1 MNKVNEFIKNIEEK
15 ERKNKEEQEKKK
27 FAYIN
32 KQSKIDSNKKNVNED
47 SQKKISEEPNKEKN
61 IENQPKIVK
70 EKINEKILKYL
81 NTKKEES
88 QTQEQNELKKLFEKR
103 RKEGSKCLEI
113 LKQKEDAKKAKIEAL
128 KQKSKEEEENN
139 RKNQS
144 LKRIEFIVKQEE
156 VKIIKKE
163 EDKKKLIEE
172 DKKNEELHW
181 IRFQKNKKRE
191 DEEEEAKRK
200 KEEEKTRK
208 IDEEIQKINE
218 QEKKRKEEEEKIR
231 KEEEEKRRKE
241 EEERRKEEE
250 ERRKEEEKRRKEEE
264 KRREEE
270 RERLWKIKQERLQR
284 EREEEEKRRK
294 EEEELRKKEEEE
306 RKKIEEEIRKKEEEE
321 RKKRE
326 EEKKKKE
333 EEERKKNELFIKN
346 KKKGY
351 ENLKNIPQLYKLYEQ
366 NLQKM
371 IGEDN
376 IKALSEE
383 EKFNIFDRKINNIE
397 LEENLH
403 FDFSLK
409 NAEKDKKYDVE
420 IYDDENKLLGKINNN
435 EKNNENKELTFKN
448 LSMNFNFA
456 KVQSVCLKLKKNVND
471 NDTIIKTK
479 IIPLKALFGE
489 ITGKYEEKIIDFL
502 GDESF
507 SINLIKSYENDD
519 NQEKEN
525 SNNSNKIN
533 DKLIRLKF
541 KSLISFSLYSSK
553 SIVSYTIEKNQNIL
567 FKSPFCSDSNIQ
579 NSDKIPIELLKPTFD
594 ICFYNVCYE
603 EKRYTIKYDE
613 LFKGV
618 EKDVNF
624 TDTNFNININSE
636 EVKPNKLLKLL
647 EKGLNIELI
656 IAIDF
661 TESNGDKD
669 NPSSLHYIKD
679 NFVNNYEKAIR
690 EIYEIFSTYNK
701 SNQCDLFGFGGSNF
715 YFKNP
720 KYCFDID
727 DIKDDNI
734 DDVKNNEQNI
744 EKIISL
750 YKKAVNTTIFGTGTF
765 FSSVIVK
772 TYNIIRN
779 KMIKNKGTNSLNYN
793 VLLIISDGKIHDID
807 WTIAWLKYC
816 SNLPF
821 SVVVIGVGE
830 HATKDMKILNGEISF
845 EGKIIENN
853 NVHYVHFKDFNGN
866 IKKLRENALRY
877 IPENI
882 SEYFEKIKST
892 GEKIPDELVFHN
904 YSYRHVEQD

>member
-1 MNKVNEFIKNIEEK
+1 MSKKNSISLSSIKERKIFLSCMNTWFSNFIIEAFRTDYIPLPTIRNSFMGTLKVSSHPLPRLFEPKEIEIEIGYNYNQEVFNNDCFIYNLDDANFAEVEFVIRGLKSLKYENEKILILVSNIMTWAKTPIKIKNIEDPDYVP
-15 ERKNKEEQEKKK
+15 NPNEEE
-27 FAYIN
+27 FIR
-32 KQSKIDSNKKNVNED
+32 
-47 SQKKISEEPNKEKN
+47 
-61 IENQPKIVK
+61 PKIEPDIDIPTPRPKVK
-70 EKINEKILKYL
+70 KL
-81 NTKKEES
+81 TEE
-88 QTQEQNELKKLFEKR
+88 ELKL
-103 RKEGSKCLEI
+103 
-113 LKQKEDAKKAKIEAL
+113 
-128 KQKSKEEEENN
+128 
-139 RKNQS
+139 
-144 LKRIEFIVKQEE
+144 
-156 VKIIKKE
+156 
-163 EDKKKLIEE
+163 
-172 DKKNEELHW
+172 
-181 IRFQKNKKRE
+181 
-191 DEEEEAKRK
+191 
-200 KEEEKTRK
+200 
-208 IDEEIQKINE
+208 
-218 QEKKRKEEEEKIR
+218 KEEEEKK
-231 KEEEEKRRKE
+231 KEEEEKKKE
-241 EEERRKEEE
+241 EEEKKKGKKGKKDKKEKKGKDKKEKDKKDKKKKEEKKKEEKKKEEKKKEESKKTEEEKKREEEEEKLKEEE
-250 ERRKEEEKRRKEEE
+250 EKKREEEEKK
-264 KRREEE
+264 
-270 RERLWKIKQERLQR
+270 
-284 EREEEEKRRK
+284 REEEEKRRK

-892 GEKIPDELVFHN
+892 GEKIPDELVYN